1 MALCVI
7 TTYAPT
13 LWRPCDRNFVLIQ
26 QNHKKEDDKS
36 SKDEKNKHK
45 KNVHMASRQSAC
57 SKSNGYVLPYLTY
70 ACFLS
75 HINYN

>member
-1 MALCVI
+1 MA
-7 TTYAPT
+7 
-13 LWRPCDRNFVLIQ
+13 
-26 QNHKKEDDKS
+26 NH
-36 SKDEKNKHK
+36 
-45 KNVHMASRQSAC
+45 QSVY